1 MVFPHIRLC
10 LLIRERAQVIH
21 DKMEKNYQ
29 MFKVRYKELKEQGQF
44 LLRIYNPPTLNC
56 PLDCPCP

>member
-44 LLRIYNPPTLNC
+44 LLRIITHPP
-56 PLDCPCP
+56 